1 MDIQNSDNKYRT
13 SAAIVDQVLKQASV
27 VVVPGMS
34 VAAICSYADELVEA
48 SCRAVFRKEETIER
62 GVALPTT
69 VSVNRIIQNYSPG
82 PEGDYVLREG
92 DVAKVEVSA
101 HIDGCMAS
109 AAHTSV
115 ATNAPGTAIT
125 DRRADV
131 ISAAYHASE
140 VAARMIRPGQ
150 SARNVV
156 KALGLVAA
164 GFNCT
169 VAADTFT
176 CQIDRFVISGK
187 NTFANRFDPDALVD
201 DFTFESGE
209 TYTVDCTLSS
219 GSGISR
225 QSAYESTVYQR
236 DVNRQHSLKLRTSRA
251 LFSEVSR
258 RFSVFPFL
266 MRAAVGDSSALKAG
280 ITECVRARLL
290 APFAVTMDKEPGE
303 TFVAQFKSTVRCHY
317 TGPVRLTR
325 ALPLPNV
332 QSSVV
337 IPAESEIGQIL
348 ALDCEQATLPELPR
362 LKLQIQ
368 TPVPVKAG
376 STESGAAAAAAMD
389 MS

>member
-1 MDIQNSDNKYRT
+1 
-13 SAAIVDQVLKQASV
+13 
-27 VVVPGMS
+27 
-34 VAAICSYADELVEA
+34 
-48 SCRAVFRKEETIER
+48 
-62 GVALPTT
+62 
-69 VSVNRIIQNYSPG
+69 
-82 PEGDYVLREG
+82 
-92 DVAKVEVSA
+92 
-101 HIDGCMAS
+101 
-109 AAHTSV
+109 
-115 ATNAPGTAIT
+115 
-125 DRRADV
+125 
-131 ISAAYHASE
+131 
-140 VAARMIRPGQ
+140 
-150 SARNVV
+150 
-156 KALGLVAA
+156 
-164 GFNCT
+164 
-169 VAADTFT
+169 
-176 CQIDRFVISGK
+176 
-187 NTFANRFDPDALVD
+187 
-201 DFTFESGE
+201 SGE